1 MIKIPK
7 KFKSLFKYFVPYIFF
22 SGNFRE
28 LFNSVFS
35 RKLIIHKF
43 EHEKNFYNRH
53 AFINKAISKFENC
66 KYLEIGVS
74 NNDVFNSIP
83 LSMENKFGVDPVS
96 GGNYRMTSDDFF
108 KKYSNLKFDVIFIDG
123 LHEYDQCKKDCI
135 NSMKQLNHDGI
146 IFFHDF
152 LPRSFFEEKV
162 PRKQKSWSGDIWKVA
177 IELSKSKNIDFKIIN
192 IDMGIG
198 MLKLKKDFEYRSI
211 DGIKNKDFNDF
222 LKYRETLPIINSEEA
237 LKII

>member
-1 MIKIPK
+1 
-7 KFKSLFKYFVPYIFF
+7 
-22 SGNFRE
+22 
-28 LFNSVFS
+28 
-35 RKLIIHKF
+35 
-43 EHEKNFYNRH
+43 
-53 AFINKAISKFENC
+53 
-66 KYLEIGVS
+66 
-74 NNDVFNSIP
+74 
-83 LSMENKFGVDPVS
+83 
-96 GGNYRMTSDDFF
+96 MTSDDFF
-108 KKYSNLKFDVIFIDG
+108 KKYSDLKFDVIFIDG

-222 LKYRETLPIINSEEA
+222 LEYRETLPIINSEEA